1 MYGALCLLKMTCH
14 VHYLPGRALR
24 TKEYKYIRDY
34 SDIAKGMNQ
43 YNHMETVLWRNAVEV
58 LNL

>member
-1 MYGALCLLKMTCH
+1 MTCH